1 MVSLIQFCAKSSL
14 RSVRNLC
21 RMTAKQTLTSVCVNV
36 TTSTIAG
43 CGVCWMCSEKCKH
56 CGVMIS
62 CLSAVVAEAQTHLQA
77 ALEHLSAACHRS
89 VAAQWLTD
97 CVLWLDP
104 GLGMWARWLANA
116 QKDTFSIF
124 FFFLPLDEKITLNLK
139 SLLCSFY
146 FNYFFFCSTTDFS
159 DNHNI
164 WWI

>member
-104 GLGMWARWLANA
+104 GLGMWARWLANT

-124 FFFLPLDEKITLNLK
+124 FFFTIGWKNYFKSEVSTLQFL
-139 SLLCSFY
+139 
-146 FNYFFFCSTTDFS
+146 FNYFFFCSRTDFS